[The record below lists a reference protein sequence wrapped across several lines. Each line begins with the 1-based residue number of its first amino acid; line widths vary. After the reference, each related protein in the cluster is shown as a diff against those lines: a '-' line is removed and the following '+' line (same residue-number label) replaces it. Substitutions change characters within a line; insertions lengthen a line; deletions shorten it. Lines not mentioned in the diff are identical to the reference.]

1 VLKILRSTY
10 ISLFIIAALLLFL
23 FRGIFETYAYTDGY
37 DFAWNRS
44 NTDFINVFLQQGR
57 FISGWIFKML
67 FLQIDHISD
76 LFKIRLLNLTCLFL
90 SSALIY
96 RMLKRN
102 NINEFY
108 ALAIVIVFICSPF
121 ASIVVHWEATSS
133 TIWGYPL
140 ALLAG
145 ELVFTAYLN
154 KKKPPIYVGILFAL
168 VSLFIYQPAYTA
180 FIIPAFL
187 HFITGQ
193 KRDVLKRFLFLHFF
207 IYGLYFLLFRFQ
219 LNQLAIPPDGR
230 AGIMIS
236 LLKPL
241 IFIKGV
247 FVRSLHYNIIF
258 ASVAVQLIIIVLSL
272 MVIGYFVYDK
282 IRNENK
288 NDKWNFM
295 ALLALFYVLG
305 YFPNFISSDNFVA
318 YRTMGTVIFI
328 SSFLLISSVASL
340 PLRSMYLNAL
350 IAIVVVVSIAAA
362 YFNNKTFT
370 GIQSKEYADVK
381 AIVAEKLKQGYPK
394 KIMLIRVEENFL
406 VEQNLV
412 ANVVTDEFGKLSNS
426 VDWAPKPFVLQEIYE
441 LTNDKPKAETIEVIS
456 YKRTEL
462 PADSIIQKNDWVLDI
477 EKIYLNSGIKP

>member
-1 VLKILRSTY
+1 M
-10 ISLFIIAALLLFL
+10 
-23 FRGIFETYAYTDGY
+23 D
-37 DFAWNRS
+37 
-44 NTDFINVFLQQGR
+44 Q
-57 FISGWIFKML
+57 
-67 FLQIDHISD
+67 ISD

-90 SSALIY
+90 SSAFIY

-102 NINEFY
+102 HINEFY

-154 KKKPPIYVGILFAL
+154 KEKTPIATATKTRSDLMIYAGIILAL
-168 VSLFIYQPAYTA
+168 ASLFIYQPAYTA

-258 ASVAVQLIIIVLSL
+258 ASVAVQLVIIALSL
-272 MVIGYFVYDK
+272 ITIGYFVYDK
-282 IRNENK
+282 IRNQNK
-288 NDKWNFM
+288 NEKWNFI
-295 ALLALFYVLG
+295 ALLAMFYVLG
-305 YFPNFISSDNFVA
+305 YFPNFISADNFVA

-328 SSFLLISSVASL
+328 SSFLLISAITSL

-350 IAIVVVVSIAAA
+350 TAMVVVVSIAAA

-394 KIMLIRVEENFL
+394 KIMLIRAEENFL
-406 VEQNLV
+406 VKQHLV

-426 VDWAPKPFVLQEIYE
+426 VDWAPKPFVLQAIYE
-441 LTNDKPKAETIEVIS
+441 LTNDKPKAERIEVNN
-456 YKRTEL
+456 YLRTEL
-462 PADSIIQKNDWVLDI
+462 PADSIIQKSGWVLDI
-477 EKIYLNSGIKP
+477 EKIYLTSGTKP